1 MNRAGIRIRKSVGSA
16 VARNQAKRRLREAYR
31 RLSPSLAPGHDIL
44 LMLSRAHRLSLFEL
58 EQDARRAFS
67 TIGLL
72 T

>member
-1 MNRAGIRIRKSVGSA
+1 MNRAGIRIRKSVGNA

-31 RLSPSLAPGHDIL
+31 HTAPSLAPGHDIL
-44 LMLSRAHRLSLFEL
+44 LVLNRAHRLRLFEL
-58 EQDARRAFS
+58 EQDTRKAFS